1 MMEGTENTGDQ
12 PPPGATGTGDQPPPG
27 AQEDTTG
34 YGEGNAEEAE
44 GPAPGDQPPPGEG
57 DQPPPG

>member
-1 MMEGTENTGDQ
+1 MEGTENTGDQ
-12 PPPGATGTGDQPPPG
+12 PPPGE
-27 AQEDTTG
+27 QEDTKG
-34 YGEGNAEEAE
+34 YGEDNAAEAD